1 MHRLALPLLVL
12 LFASLSIITLQSI
25 YPSGVPSQLLAFV
38 LGGGAYIGAYS
49 ISFSFWKKVVPVL
62 FIIITVLLVGTFI
75 LGKTTKGST
84 RWIAFG
90 SMQVQP
96 SQLAKPLLLL
106 YLCGVL
112 VKTSKKQIKTRVVPL
127 AFAVLPIIL
136 VFIQPDLGTA
146 MILSAGCIASLYFS
160 NVSFKYLSV
169 LSVLVVFVA
178 VTSWS
183 FLLRDYQKQRILTF
197 LSPTEDQLG
206 QGYHASQAIIAVGS
220 GKLTGRGL
228 GHGVQSNLRFL
239 PERQTDFLF
248 ASYAE
253 ELGFI
258 GVLFLFFLYIVFFT
272 LIASIA
278 SRVKDPVGYAYSW
291 SFISLLFVQTAMNLG
306 MNLGI
311 LPIAGVTLPFMS
323 LGGSSV
329 IAILFGLGLLSS
341 AYRANP
347 RRHLV
352 EIHSFV

>member
-1 MHRLALPLLVL
+1 MHRFALPLLVL
-12 LFASLSIITLQSI
+12 LFASLSLIILQSI

-38 LGGGAYIGAYS
+38 LGGVAYLSAYN
-49 ISFSFWKKVVPVL
+49 IPFSFWKKIALSL
-62 FIIITVLLVGTFI
+62 FICITVLLVGTFI

-84 RWIAFG
+84 RWIAVG
-90 SMQVQP
+90 SMQAQP
-96 SQLAKPLLLL
+96 SQLAKPLLIL

-112 VKTSKKQIKTRVVPL
+112 GASSKKHSKSMLVSVAYAI
-127 AFAVLPIIL
+127 LPIFL

-146 MILSAGCIASLYFS
+146 MIISAGFLASLYFS
-160 NVSFKYLSV
+160 HIPLKYLGILCV
-169 LSVLVVFVA
+169 GILIIC

-183 FLLRDYQKQRILTF
+183 LLLRDYQKQRILTF
-197 LSPTEDQLG
+197 LAPTEDQLG

-220 GKLTGRGL
+220 GKLMGRGL

-248 ASYAE
+248 ASFAE

-258 GVLFLFFLYIVFFT
+258 GVLFLFFLYIVFFAM
-272 LIASIA
+272 LISLA
-278 SRVKDPVGYAYSW
+278 SRVKDPVGHAYSW
-291 SFISLLFVQTAMNLG
+291 SFISILFIQTAMNIG